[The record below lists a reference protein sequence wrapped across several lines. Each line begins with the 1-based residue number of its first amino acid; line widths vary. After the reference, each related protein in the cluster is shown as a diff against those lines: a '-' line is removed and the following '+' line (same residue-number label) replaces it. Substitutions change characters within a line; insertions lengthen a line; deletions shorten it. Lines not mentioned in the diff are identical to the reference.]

1 MNNLQPL
8 IEIEFPVHFI
18 NILVPNGLLDD
29 DDGSDTDD
37 SEDEGDDDDNENQGE
52 KGGAFSWAG

>member
-1 MNNLQPL
+1 MIL
-8 IEIEFPVHFI
+8 IAIIITVHFI
-18 NILVPNGLLDD
+18 NVLVPNGLLDD

-52 KGGAFSWAG
+52 KGGAFY